1 MMLKKSLCAVW
12 SCVLLFAAGCR
23 TECVKQSIT
32 PPHLKMMLPEVI
44 YAAPGI
50 ESNIY
55 FDNVIDSAI
64 PGAYAFE
71 VKCKRGTHGNKRW
84 FWTPDKADAGK
95 AFDLELRVFNDYGR
109 VLTGKCKVVVAGEP
123 ENYNKK
129 ITLSLLA
136 ASGSNSG
143 YPAHLMQVMRQ
154 NGFANYTPVGKHS
167 GGGRPVVPGGI
178 AHDGYGGFSW
188 NCFLER
194 WYYLE
199 SDLPKTQT
207 QAEREQMEAIGVRKN
222 VRPGR
227 EYMLRSP
234 LVKIVNG
241 KKTVDIPGWLKAI
254 NQGKAPD
261 FIIIQLGGNDMFN
274 AKEDN
279 LEERIVKVIGNARR
293 LLAVLRQHAPETV
306 IGVASSPLGCSQ
318 DGFGANYKCSQSQYQ
333 YRRNMQRYN
342 RALVEMIK
350 SMNDPKL
357 QLIPLHQ
364 VLDSENSFLLK
375 TYPVF
380 ARSAK
385 KIQRDSNALH
395 YSKEGGMQIGDA
407 FYCWL
412 RKQLEK

>member
-1 MMLKKSLCAVW
+1 MKKSLIFVFAGI
-12 SCVLLFAAGCR
+12 LFLAGCR
-23 TECVKQSIT
+23 TECVTKSMT
-32 PPHLKMMLPEVI
+32 PPRLKMMLPEVV

-55 FDNVIDSAI
+55 FDYVIDSAT
-64 PGAYAFE
+64 PWAYAFE
-71 VKCKRGTHGNKRW
+71 VKCQRGTHGSKRW
-84 FWTPDKADAGK
+84 FWTPDKTDAGK
-95 AFDLELRVFNDYGR
+95 SFDLELRVFNDYGR
-109 VLTGKCKVVVAGEP
+109 VLTGRCKVVVAGEP
-123 ENYNKK
+123 ADYSKK

-143 YPAHLMQVMRQ
+143 YPQQLMDMMRQ
-154 NGFANYTPVGKHS
+154 NGFVNYTPVGKHS
-167 GGGRPVVPGGI
+167 GGGRPVVPGGL

-188 NCFLER
+188 NCFLNR

-207 QAEREQMEAIGVRKN
+207 QAEREQMEAIGVRRN

-234 LVKIVNG
+234 LIKIVNG
-241 KKTVDIPGWLKAI
+241 KKTVDVPGWFKEI

-261 FIIIQLGGNDMFN
+261 FFIIQLGGNDMFN

-279 LEERIVKVIGNARR
+279 LEERIETVIGNARR
-293 LLAVLRQHAPETV
+293 LLAVLRKHAPESV
-306 IGVASSPLGCSQ
+306 IGIASSPLGCSQ
-318 DGFGANYKCSQSQYQ
+318 DGFGANYRCSQSQYQ

-342 RALVEMIK
+342 RALDRMIK
-350 SMNDPKL
+350 ELKDAKIK
-357 QLIPLHQ
+357 LIPLHH
-364 VLDSENSFLLK
+364 VLDSEGSFFKK

-385 KIQRDSNALH
+385 TVQRDSNALH
-395 YSKEGGMQIGDA
+395 YSKEGGFQIGDA
-407 FYCWL
+407 LYCWL

>member
-1 MMLKKSLCAVW
+1 MFAGI
-12 SCVLLFAAGCR
+12 LFLAGCR
-23 TECVKQSIT
+23 TECVKKSMT
-32 PPHLKMMLPEVI
+32 PPRLKMMLPEVV

-55 FDNVIDSAI
+55 FDNVIDSAT
-64 PGAYAFE
+64 PWAYAFE
-71 VKCKRGTHGNKRW
+71 VKCPRGTHGNKRW
-84 FWTPDKADAGK
+84 FWTPDKTDAGK
-95 AFDLELRVFNDYGR
+95 CFDLELRVFNDYGR
-109 VLTGKCKVVVAGEP
+109 VLTGRCKVVVAGEP
-123 ENYNKK
+123 ADYNKK

-143 YPAHLMQVMRQ
+143 YPQQLMDMMRK
-154 NGFANYTPVGKHS
+154 NGFVNYTPVGKHS
-167 GGGRPVVPGGI
+167 GGGRPVVPGGL

-188 NCFLER
+188 NCFLNR

-207 QAEREQMEAIGVRKN
+207 QAEREQMEAIGVRRN

-234 LVKIVNG
+234 LIKIVNG
-241 KKTVDIPGWLKAI
+241 QKTVDVPGWFKEI

-261 FIIIQLGGNDMFN
+261 FFIIQLGGNDMFN
-274 AKEDN
+274 AREDN
-279 LEERIVKVIGNARR
+279 LEERIETVIGNARR
-293 LLAVLRQHAPETV
+293 LLAVLRKHAPESV
-306 IGVASSPLGCSQ
+306 IGIASSPLGCSQ
-318 DGFGANYKCSQSQYQ
+318 DGFGANYRCSQSQYQ

-342 RALVEMIK
+342 RALVEMIGK
-350 SMNDPKL
+350 LNDPKIR
-357 QLIPLHQ
+357 LIPLHH
-364 VLDSENSFLLK
+364 VLDSEGSFFKK

-385 KIQRDSNALH
+385 TVQRDSNALH
-395 YSKEGGMQIGDA
+395 YSKEGGFQIGDA
-407 FYCWL
+407 LYCWL

>member
-1 MMLKKSLCAVW
+1 MKKSLIFVFAGI
-12 SCVLLFAAGCR
+12 LFLAGCR
-23 TECVKQSIT
+23 TECVTKSMT
-32 PPHLKMMLPEVI
+32 PPRLKMMLPEVV

-55 FDNVIDSAI
+55 FDNVIDSAT
-64 PGAYAFE
+64 PWAYAFE
-71 VKCKRGTHGNKRW
+71 VKCQRGTHGSKRW
-84 FWTPDKADAGK
+84 FWTPDKTDAGK
-95 AFDLELRVFNDYGR
+95 SFDLELRVFNDYGR
-109 VLTGKCKVVVAGEP
+109 VLTGRCKVVVAGEP
-123 ENYNKK
+123 ADYSKK

-143 YPAHLMQVMRQ
+143 YPQQLMDMMRQ
-154 NGFANYTPVGKHS
+154 NGFVNYTPVGKHS
-167 GGGRPVVPGGI
+167 GGGRPVIPGGL

-188 NCFLER
+188 NCFLNR

-207 QAEREQMEAIGVRKN
+207 QAEREQMEAIGVRRN

-234 LVKIVNG
+234 LIKIVNG
-241 KKTVDIPGWLKAI
+241 KKTVDVPGWFKEI

-261 FIIIQLGGNDMFN
+261 FFIIQLGGNDMFN

-279 LEERIVKVIGNARR
+279 LEERIETVIGNARR
-293 LLAVLRQHAPETV
+293 LLAVLRKHAPESV
-306 IGVASSPLGCSQ
+306 IGIASSPLGCSQ
-318 DGFGANYKCSQSQYQ
+318 DGFGANYRCSQSQYQ

-342 RALVEMIK
+342 RALVEMIGK
-350 SMNDPKL
+350 LNDPGIR
-357 QLIPLHQ
+357 LIPLHH
-364 VLDSENSFLLK
+364 VLDSEGSFFKK

-380 ARSAK
+380 ARSTK
-385 KIQRDSNALH
+385 TVQRDSNALH
-395 YSKEGGMQIGDA
+395 YSKEGGFQIGDA
-407 FYCWL
+407 LYCWL